1 MTGNKKLDL
10 IVGAVNLVLIL
21 IALGLFAFSIFQK
34 KPLPKD
40 EEELELLKKDARSRI
55 FHDTFAM
62 ETQLINLP
70 GKNAKLRY
78 LEVEANLH
86 PFKREQIDLLKESTA
101 ILNDVLID
109 QASRMDPD
117 ELNSTVGRIL
127 LEDRIK
133 KEVNAK
139 LKSDIVKR
147 IFFSKFTVQ

>member
-10 IVGAVNLVLIL
+10 IVAAVNSLFIL
-21 IALGLFAFSIFQK
+21 IAIGLFTVSLVVK

-40 EEELELLKKDARSRI
+40 EVELELLKKDARSRI
-55 FHDTFAM
+55 FHDTFTM
-62 ETQLINLP
+62 ETQLVNLP
-70 GKNAKLRY
+70 SKNAKLRY
-78 LEVEANLH
+78 LEVEASLH
-86 PFKREQIDLLKESTA
+86 PFKREQIEQLKESTA

-139 LKSDIVKR
+139 LKKDIVKR